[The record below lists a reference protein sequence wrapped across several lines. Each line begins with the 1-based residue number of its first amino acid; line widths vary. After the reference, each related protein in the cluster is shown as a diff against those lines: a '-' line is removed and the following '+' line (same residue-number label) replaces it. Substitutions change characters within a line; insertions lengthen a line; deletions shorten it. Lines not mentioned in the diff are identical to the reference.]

1 MAPTTDFGGR
11 MELRARRIALRASLG
26 TLALLLLAV
35 APIDRW
41 QGSGTPSPRARAQGS
56 NVLFVLT
63 DDMRLDELQYMP
75 HVRQLVAEQGMS
87 FDSEFDNVTLC
98 CPARA
103 SILRGQYSH
112 NTGVLTNGGENGGFE
127 SAYSSHLEA
136 STIATAMH
144 DAGYATGLFGKYL
157 NGYPNTASSAYIPPG
172 WDSWA
177 SASRGNPYSEYN
189 YTLNQN
195 GSQVRHGRDPADYGT
210 DVYVHLT
217 ESFISDAI
225 ARGKPFFAYLAVY
238 APHSPATPAPQDV
251 DAFPGL
257 QAPRDA
263 SFNEADVSDKP
274 AYIQRLPLLSQRQ
287 QRNIDNLARRRA
299 QSLQAVDRGVSDLVG
314 LLAREGQLE
323 HTYIIFT
330 SDNGFHLGQHRMPSG
345 KMTAYETDIH
355 LPLLIRGPGV
365 PAGSHVAAITGNV
378 DLAPTIA

>member
-144 DAGYATGLFGKYL
+144 DAGYATGLLGQRVQRKPVQRVQL
-157 NGYPNTASSAYIPPG
+157 HPQPEWEPG
-172 WDSWA
+172 SPRPR
-177 SASRGNPYSEYN
+177 SGR
-189 YTLNQN
+189 L
-195 GSQVRHGRDPADYGT
+195 RHRRLRSLDR
-210 DVYVHLT
+210 VVHL
-217 ESFISDAI
+217 
-225 ARGKPFFAYLAVY
+225 G
-238 APHSPATPAPQDV
+238 
-251 DAFPGL
+251 
-257 QAPRDA
+257 
-263 SFNEADVSDKP
+263 
-274 AYIQRLPLLSQRQ
+274 
-287 QRNIDNLARRRA
+287 
-299 QSLQAVDRGVSDLVG
+299 
-314 LLAREGQLE
+314 
-323 HTYIIFT
+323 
-330 SDNGFHLGQHRMPSG
+330 
-345 KMTAYETDIH
+345 
-355 LPLLIRGPGV
+355 
-365 PAGSHVAAITGNV
+365 
-378 DLAPTIA
+378 